1 MKNTYHNA
9 GPERLLE
16 LKRLEADTLRDLLRS
31 VNNPALDTKSVCM
44 IVRNVLRAQI
54 GVKKMIFFY
63 KAEQQWKEGIRTNH
77 FETATNEAI
86 AEMQLLH
93 YTTQITE
100 EVLPNLCELGIEYVI
115 PLNSA
120 GGLTNAYFLIADF
133 ADTEEETQSDLIFIE
148 TVGQI
153 LATAIQNRQ
162 LIKEQMQQEFL
173 KRELNVAADLQ
184 KQLLL
189 SDFGRFL
196 EIDVHAINLPF
207 QGVGGDYYDVIKKGK
222 GLTFVCM
229 ADVSGKGISA
239 ALLMSNLQANLRA
252 ACANHDDLSLI
263 VESLNRIMFK
273 LTGGERFVTLFLAK
287 IDTRTKT
294 CSYINAGHDYPALVQ
309 NGKIRW
315 LESQGTFVGIIP
327 KLKIKESSFI
337 FAENDYLFLYTDGLV
352 DQKNALS
359 QTFNTDKIAET
370 LLTVIHLPSK
380 ELIAHFVQNIKDF
393 SGNTEATDDL
403 TLLNVRFLG

>member
-1 MKNTYHNA
+1 MKNNYHNA
-9 GPERLLE
+9 DAEKLLE

-54 GVKKMIFFY
+54 GVKKMIFFH
-63 KAEQQWKEGIRTNH
+63 KVDNQWKEGIRTNH
-77 FETATNEAI
+77 FEIASLEAI
-86 AEMQLLH
+86 SEMQLLH

-100 EVLPNLCELGIEYVI
+100 EVLPHLFELGVEYVI
-115 PLNSA
+115 PLNSS

-133 ADTEEETQSDLIFIE
+133 ADSEEEAQSDLIFIE

-173 KRELNVAADLQ
+173 KRELNVAANLQ

-196 EIDVHAINLPF
+196 EIDVHAINIPF

-222 GLTFVCM
+222 GTTFVCI

-263 VESLNRIMFK
+263 IESLNRIIYR
-273 LTGGERFVTLFLAK
+273 LTEGERFVTLFLAK
-287 IDTRTKT
+287 IDTRKKICT
-294 CSYINAGHDYPALVQ
+294 YINAGHDYPALIQ

-327 KLKIKESSFI
+327 KLKIQETSFP
-337 FAENDYLFLYTDGLV
+337 FSENDHLFLYTDGLI
-352 DQKNALS
+352 DQKNS
-359 QTFNTDKIAET
+359 IGQTFNTDKIAET
-370 LLTVIHLPSK
+370 LLTVIHLPAK
-380 ELIAHFVQNIKDF
+380 ELISHFVESIHAFSQNV
-393 SGNTEATDDL
+393 EATDDL
-403 TLLNVRFLG
+403 TLLDVRFL

>member
-9 GPERLLE
+9 TAEKLLE

-54 GVKKMIFFY
+54 GVKKMMFFY
-63 KAEQQWKEGIRTNH
+63 KSENEWKEGIRLH
-77 FETATNEAI
+77 FDCANQGAI

-93 YTTQITE
+93 YTTKITE
-100 EVLPNLCELGIEYVI
+100 EVLPLLHELGTEYVI

-133 ADTEEETQSDLIFIE
+133 ADSEEEAQSDLIFIE

-162 LIKEQMQQEFL
+162 LIREQMQQEFL
-173 KRELNVAADLQ
+173 KRELHVASDLQ

-196 EIDVHAINLPF
+196 EIDVHAINIPF

-222 GLTFVCM
+222 GLTFVCI

-263 VESLNRIMFK
+263 VESLNRIIFR

-287 IDTRTKT
+287 IDTRQKT

-315 LESQGTFVGIIP
+315 LESQGTFVGIMP
-327 KLKIKESSFI
+327 VLKIKEDSFM
-337 FAENDYLFLYTDGLV
+337 FSENDHLFLYTDGLV
-352 DQKNALS
+352 DQKNPIG

-370 LLTVIHLPSK
+370 LLTFIHLSAK
-380 ELIAHFVQNIKDF
+380 DLIEYFVQSIKNF
-393 SGNTEATDDL
+393 AQNVEATDDL
-403 TLLNVRFLG
+403 TLLDVRFLA

>member
-1 MKNTYHNA
+1 MKNHYHNA
-9 GPERLLE
+9 APEKLLE

-31 VNNPALDTKSVCM
+31 VNNPVLETKSVCM

-54 GVKKMIFFY
+54 GVKKMLFFF
-63 KAEQQWKEGIRTNH
+63 KADKDWREGIRAN
-77 FETATNEAI
+77 FEILNNEAL

-93 YTTQITE
+93 YTTKITE
-100 EVLPNLCELGIEYVI
+100 EVLPHLSELGIEYVI

-133 ADTEEETQSDLIFIE
+133 ADSEEEAQSDLIFIE

-173 KRELNVAADLQ
+173 KRELNVASNLQ

-207 QGVGGDYYDVIKKGK
+207 QGVGGDYYDVIKRGK
-222 GLTFVCM
+222 GITFVCI

-263 VESLNRIMFK
+263 VESLNRIIFK
-273 LTGGERFVTLFLAK
+273 LTGGERFITLFLAK
-287 IDTRTKT
+287 IDTKNKI

-327 KLKIKESSFI
+327 KLKIQESSFS
-337 FAENDYLFLYTDGLV
+337 FSENDHLFLYTDGLI
-352 DQKNALS
+352 DQKNTIG

-370 LLTVIHLPSK
+370 LLTAIHLPAK
-380 ELIAHFVQNIKDF
+380 ELIAHFAQNIKDF
-393 SGNTEATDDL
+393 AQNIEATDDL
-403 TLLNVRFLG
+403 TLLDVRFLG